1 MFSCYFLRIVR
12 QSSESLCPVFSRKV
26 FFRGEYYI
34 GYANTFRYK
43 YDVNNNSNTDHW
55 CNLRDRERK
64 KNKKKKKRT
73 ENMELKVTV
82 DLQGCLPKNHS
93 HARLLCYNHR
103 KLYIIVKLLKF
114 RIRRINFFLFDLTVR
129 ACKPSNAKLTLF
141 AKLNYLPSCSHERPN
156 KVHNV
161 NQ

>member
-1 MFSCYFLRIVR
+1 ML
-12 QSSESLCPVFSRKV
+12 KV
-26 FFRGEYYI
+26 KGPKCLE
-34 GYANTFRYK
+34 
-43 YDVNNNSNTDHW
+43 
-55 CNLRDRERK
+55 
-64 KNKKKKKRT
+64 KRSYWSF
-73 ENMELKVTV
+73 KVTV

-103 KLYIIVKLLKF
+103 KLYIIVKLVKF
-114 RIRRINFFLFDLTVR
+114 RIRRINFFFGFDLIIS

-141 AKLNYLPSCSHERPN
+141 AKLNYLPSCSHDRAN